1 MNFRTGQDYLLLTQ
15 LAPKLFPRF
24 RKGQK
29 VELKPL
35 KTKILNELLDLYL
48 AKLEAKHKYMSKS
61 QARKKLHFALKNLTD
76 SSDYLVSLIENTHR
90 YDINGE
96 PVEEILAEHKETAK
110 LALPDVIVKEQQEN
124 ERIAKIKAEM
134 KAKLKYRK
142 KVRSVIN
149 KAYLTDPTT
158 FAVICVDKLGCT
170 VQTLCEGLDNAL
182 AKVEEVKQSGEYTDV
197 KLALRLNFEIEL

>member
-1 MNFRTGQDYLLLTQ
+1 MNFHTGQDYLLLAQ
-15 LAPKLFPRF
+15 IAPKLFPRF
-24 RKGQK
+24 KKGQK
-29 VELKPL
+29 VKLKPL

-61 QARKKLHFALKNLTD
+61 QVRKKLHFALKNLTN

-96 PVEEILAEHKETAK
+96 LVEEILAEHKETAK
-110 LALPDVIVKEQQEN
+110 LALPDAIVKEQQEN
-124 ERIAKIKAEM
+124 EKIAEMKAKI

-142 KVRSVIN
+142 KVRSAIN

-170 VQTLCEGLDNAL
+170 VQILCEGLDNAL
-182 AKVEEVKQSGEYTDV
+182 TKVEEVKQSGEYTDV

>member
-1 MNFRTGQDYLLLTQ
+1 MNFHTGQDYLLLAQ
-15 LAPKLFPRF
+15 IAPKLFPRF
-24 RKGQK
+24 KKGQK
-29 VELKPL
+29 VKLKPL
-35 KTKILNELLDLYL
+35 KIKILNELLDLYL

-142 KVRSVIN
+142 KVRSAIN

-170 VQTLCEGLDNAL
+170 VQILCEGLDNAL
-182 AKVEEVKQSGEYTDV
+182 AKVEEVKQNDDYTNV

>member
-1 MNFRTGQDYLLLTQ
+1 MNFHTGQDYLLLAQ
-15 LAPKLFPRF
+15 IAPKLFPRF
-24 RKGQK
+24 KKGQK
-29 VELKPL
+29 VKLKPL

-61 QARKKLHFALKNLTD
+61 QARKKLHFALKNLTN
-76 SSDYLVSLIENTHR
+76 SPDYLVSLIENTHR

-96 PVEEILAEHKETAK
+96 PVEEILAEHKETAR
-110 LALPDVIVKEQQEN
+110 LALPDAIVKEQQEN
-124 ERIAKIKAEM
+124 EKIAKIKAEM

-142 KVRSVIN
+142 KVRSAIN

-170 VQTLCEGLDNAL
+170 VQILCEGLDNAL
-182 AKVEEVKQSGEYTDV
+182 AKVEEVKQNDDYTNV